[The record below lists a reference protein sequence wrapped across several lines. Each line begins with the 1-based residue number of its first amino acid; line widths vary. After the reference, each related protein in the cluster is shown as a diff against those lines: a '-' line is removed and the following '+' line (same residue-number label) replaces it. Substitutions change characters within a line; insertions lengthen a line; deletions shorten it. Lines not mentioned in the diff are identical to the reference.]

1 MRNKFSKDN
10 LFHIFMFLLLI
21 AHIVIMYVFL
31 QHTSIDNDDMCQ
43 LDVVLANSLPKILEL
58 LLETDNNPPL
68 FTLLSAV
75 WARII
80 PYGSGNLKLLSQLF
94 LTLTTG
100 VMGYYAKRL
109 AGFLC
114 GIVTAIM
121 CATSTLLVY
130 CCADAF
136 RPYGLLFLT
145 GALSL
150 IAYLHRRRHKENVS
164 SLILY
169 GVSITAMAY
178 THYFGILTCLALF
191 LFDVIL
197 FVRKSTR
204 WQTILPYIVA
214 GLCYIPWLIPVVKYK
229 LATAGSFWPQ
239 VPTLVNLYTNC
250 YSKYFDSS
258 INVVIFFIFIAVL
271 FRTIH
276 QEIKVLNN
284 TKLHPR
290 ECYPTQISEKYDFS
304 FENLA
309 LCLWVPFF
317 VTILDF
323 IYSGI
328 INPAGSMWVERYFIV
343 LYPYSF
349 LLIGVSWSYLFEKLV
364 DQFDFT
370 LYKYLPVLV
379 LTGFMAL
386 QGYQFFVTCQYVGQ
400 THEQPYEQVCDYLI
414 AQDDFFAEDTAFLP
428 TFNHQKRA
436 YYYFLTKKHSMTIP
450 TIHWE
455 KYPVEDMNDLEQYNT
470 IYVSEISTAL
480 DDETLDYLKTNYE
493 EVSLTDTWFLTK
505 WIKTEN
511 E

>member
-1 MRNKFSKDN
+1 MRNKISKAS
-10 LFHIFMFLLLI
+10 LFHIFMTLLLLT
-21 AHIVIMYVFL
+21 HIITMYVFL

-68 FTLLSAV
+68 FTLLSAIG
-75 WARII
+75 ARIV

-94 LTLTTG
+94 LTIATG
-100 VMGYYAKRL
+100 LMGYYAKHI
-109 AGFLC
+109 AGYLC

-150 IAYLHRRRHKENVS
+150 IAYLHRRQHNEDRT

-169 GVSITAMAY
+169 GMAITAMAY

-191 LFDVIL
+191 LFDVVLYIR
-197 FVRKSTR
+197 RKTKLE
-204 WQTILPYIVA
+204 TGLPYIAA
-214 GLCYIPWLIPVVKYK
+214 GVCYIPWLIPVVKYK
-229 LATAGSFWPQ
+229 LASIGSFWPQ
-239 VPTLVNLYTNC
+239 IPTLKSLYTNC

-258 INVVIFFIFIAVL
+258 VNIVIFCIFLIVL
-271 FRTIH
+271 FHSFYQNI
-276 QEIKVLNN
+276 QLLNH
-284 TKLHPR
+284 TKLHPK
-290 ECYPTQISEKYDFS
+290 ECYPKQISEKHTFS

-323 IYSGI
+323 IYSSI
-328 INPAGSMWVERYFIV
+328 INPTGSMWVERYFIV

-349 LLIGVSWSYLFEKLV
+349 LLVGISWSYLTEKLIEK
-364 DQFDFT
+364 FNFT
-370 LYKYLPVLV
+370 LYKYFPTLV
-379 LTGFMAL
+379 LIGFMAL
-386 QGYQFFVTCQYVGQ
+386 QVYQFFVTCQYVGQ
-400 THEQPYEQVCDYLI
+400 THEQPYEQVCDYLVL
-414 AQDDFFAEDTAFLP
+414 QEDFFDEGTAFLP

-436 YYYFLTKKHSMTIP
+436 YYYFFTKKNTITLP
-450 TIHWE
+450 KIHWE
-455 KYPVEDMNDLEQYNT
+455 KYPVEDMNDLEQYNI
-470 IYVSEISTAL
+470 IYVAEISTEL
-480 DDETLDYLKTNYE
+480 NQDTITYLQTYFEQIPLTNSWGIE
-493 EVSLTDTWFLTK
+493 K
-505 WIKTEN
+505 WRRVQ
-511 E
+511 